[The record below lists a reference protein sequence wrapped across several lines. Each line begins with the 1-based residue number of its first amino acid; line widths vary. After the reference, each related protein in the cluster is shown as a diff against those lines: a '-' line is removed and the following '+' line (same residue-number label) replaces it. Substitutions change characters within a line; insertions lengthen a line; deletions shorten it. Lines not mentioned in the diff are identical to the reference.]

1 MDRNT
6 KNSNKTRVQ
15 QNNNNI
21 FNAVSVN
28 KISASNSQ
36 NQSNRL
42 SVNTSSQNNDTN
54 QATLPSLSKFTILL
68 LP

>member
-1 MDRNT
+1 MLRNT
-6 KNSNKTRVQ
+6 KNSSKTRMQ

-21 FNAVSVN
+21 SNTVPVN
-28 KISASNSQ
+28 NIYASNSQ